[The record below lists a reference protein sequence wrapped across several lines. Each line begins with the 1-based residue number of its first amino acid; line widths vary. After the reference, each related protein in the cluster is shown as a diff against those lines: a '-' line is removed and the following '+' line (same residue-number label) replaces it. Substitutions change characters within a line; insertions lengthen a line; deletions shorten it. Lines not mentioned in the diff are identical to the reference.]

1 MHTSKTKIVGSILLF
16 IIVLGYYLY
25 PSKPHTVLQ
34 RLQASNEEITDVVII
49 VVDTL
54 RADIL
59 PWHRG
64 EEQTAPFLAS
74 LAKQSMVFDRAYA
87 DCSSTAPALASVF
100 TGRYP
105 SRHGVITGFL
115 AHKRLVAKTHDLTLN
130 RIPRTIETLP
140 EFFKNAGFKTLGVAD
155 NLNISKELGFE
166 QGFDSLTTT
175 RNVGAER
182 VTNTA
187 LSWKNK
193 GGDKRLFYIHYM
205 DPHAPY
211 ERATPWID
219 AVQKHTKPHISAYKS
234 EIRRV
239 DEHIRKLFKQKL
251 WKKDALIIFLADHG
265 ESFGEHDATGHG
277 KNLHTEVVRVPFFI
291 AHPKLKPRRIR
302 QVVHTA
308 DILPTLADIFG
319 WQSDENWQGES
330 LLTQEAYG
338 RPIFSE
344 LLRPQEHPRTS
355 EESVITNNYQL
366 IVAGTN
372 NADMRLYNIREDLD
386 QNNNLVNE
394 KPDQAR
400 KMLKLLAHHRETSP
414 QDGEETVI
422 KMDSEGLEHLK
433 TLGYLQ

>member
-1 MHTSKTKIVGSILLF
+1 
-16 IIVLGYYLY
+16 
-25 PSKPHTVLQ
+25 
-34 RLQASNEEITDVVII
+34 
-49 VVDTL
+49 
-54 RADIL
+54 
-59 PWHRG
+59 
-64 EEQTAPFLAS
+64 
-74 LAKQSMVFDRAYA
+74 
-87 DCSSTAPALASVF
+87 
-100 TGRYP
+100 
-105 SRHGVITGFL
+105 
-115 AHKRLVAKTHDLTLN
+115 
-130 RIPRTIETLP
+130 
-140 EFFKNAGFKTLGVAD
+140 
-155 NLNISKELGFE
+155 
-166 QGFDSLTTT
+166 
-175 RNVGAER
+175 
-182 VTNTA
+182 
-187 LSWKNK
+187 
-193 GGDKRLFYIHYM
+193 M

-251 WKKDALIIFLADHG
+251 WKEDALIIFLADHG
-265 ESFGEHDATGHG
+265 EAFGEHDATGHG

-394 KPDQAR
+394 TGSGPENAEASCSPPRDITSRWRRDGYQNGFRGAR
-400 KMLKLLAHHRETSP
+400 APKNVRVPPIGAGQR
-414 QDGEETVI
+414 V
-422 KMDSEGLEHLK
+422 
-433 TLGYLQ
+433 